1 MLTRLLG
8 ARSGIEVTGIGLG
21 LWAVPGFEWG
31 PGEEQDILE
40 AIEAALDGGVNFFD
54 TADVYGPDL
63 SEELLGKAMAGRREE
78 FIVATKIG
86 WKGWDAEANRSQYD
100 TVDKLVAGVD
110 ESLRRL
116 GSDYVD
122 VIQCHISF
130 AEPNTDIFIE
140 GFRRLKEEGKV
151 RAWGVS
157 TGDLAHLQRFH
168 ADGDCDTLQID
179 YSILNRIPEREIFSY
194 CEERGIGVI
203 VRGPLAMGLLTG
215 KYSSDVTF
223 PEGDFRRAW
232 IEDEAQNAQ
241 FRHDLEIVEELKR
254 VVPTEDT
261 MAAFALRF
269 VTSHPAVSVAIPG
282 ARNRRQAEANG
293 AAGSRPLLTPEE
305 RAAVDSIVAPGGG
318 RKIWPEV
325 T

>member
-1 MLTRLLG
+1 MLTRSLG

-54 TADVYGPDL
+54 TADMYGPGL
-63 SEELLGKAMAGRREE
+63 SEELLGKAMAGRRDE
-78 FIVATKIG
+78 FVVATKIG
-86 WKGWDAEANRSQYD
+86 WKGWDAAANRSQYD
-100 TVDKLVAGVD
+100 TVDKLVAGVE

-116 GSDYVD
+116 GTGHVD

-140 GFRRLKEEGKV
+140 GFKRLKEEGKV

-157 TGDLAHLQRFH
+157 TGDLAHLQRFNV
-168 ADGDCDTLQID
+168 DGECDTLQID
-179 YSILNRIPEREIFSY
+179 YSILNRIPEREIFPY
-194 CEERGIGVI
+194 CQERGIGVI

-223 PEGDFRRAW
+223 PDGDFRRAW

-241 FRHDLEIVEELKR
+241 FRQDLEIVEELKD
-254 VVPTEDT
+254 VVPAEDT

-282 ARNRRQAEANG
+282 ARNRRQAEANV
-293 AAGSRPLLTPEE
+293 AAGSRPPLTMEE
-305 RAAVDSIVAPGGG
+305 RDAVDSIVAPGDG

>member
-1 MLTRLLG
+1 
-8 ARSGIEVTGIGLG
+8 V
-21 LWAVPGFEWG
+21 
-31 PGEEQDILE
+31 
-40 AIEAALDGGVNFFD
+40 
-54 TADVYGPDL
+54 
-63 SEELLGKAMAGRREE
+63 
-78 FIVATKIG
+78 VATKIG
-86 WKGWDAEANRSQYD
+86 WKGWDAAANRSQYD
-100 TVDKLVAGVD
+100 TVDKLVAGVE

-116 GSDYVD
+116 GTDYVD

-140 GFRRLKEEGKV
+140 GFKRLKEEGKV

-157 TGDLAHLQRFH
+157 TGDLAHLQRFN

-179 YSILNRIPEREIFSY
+179 YSILNRIPEREIFPY
-194 CEERGIGVI
+194 CQERGVGAI

-241 FRHDLEIVEELKR
+241 FRQDLETLEKLKE
-254 VVPTEDT
+254 VVPAEDT
-261 MAAFALRF
+261 MAAIALRF

-282 ARNRRQAEANG
+282 ARNRRQAEANV
-293 AAGSRPLLTPEE
+293 AAGSRPPLTLQEQ
-305 RAAVDSIVAPGGG
+305 AAIDSIVAPGGG

>member
-8 ARSGIEVTGIGLG
+8 ARSGIKVTGIGLG

-100 TVDKLVAGVD
+100 TVDKLVEGVD

-179 YSILNRIPEREIFSY
+179 YSILNRIPEREIFGY
-194 CEERGIGVI
+194 CDEWGIGVI
-203 VRGPLAMGLLTG
+203 ARGPLAMGLLTG

-223 PEGDFRRAW
+223 LEGDFRRAW
-232 IEDEAQNAQ
+232 IEDEAQNTQ

-282 ARNRRQAEANG
+282 ARNRRQAEANVV
-293 AAGSRPLLTPEE
+293 AGSRPVLTPEE
-305 RAAVDSIVAPGGG
+305 QAAVDSIVAPGGG

>member
-1 MLTRLLG
+1 MLTRSLG

-54 TADVYGPDL
+54 TADMYGPGL
-63 SEELLGKAMAGRREE
+63 SEELLGKAMAGRRDE
-78 FIVATKIG
+78 FVVATKIG
-86 WKGWDAEANRSQYD
+86 WKGWDAAANRSQYD
-100 TVDKLVAGVD
+100 TVDKLVAGVE

-116 GSDYVD
+116 GTGYVD

-140 GFRRLKEEGKV
+140 GFKRLKEEGKV

-157 TGDLAHLQRFH
+157 TGDLAHLQRFNV
-168 ADGDCDTLQID
+168 DGDCDTLQID
-179 YSILNRIPEREIFSY
+179 YSILNRIPEREIFPY
-194 CEERGIGVI
+194 CQERGIGVI

-223 PEGDFRRAW
+223 PDGDFRRAW

-241 FRHDLEIVEELKR
+241 FRQDLETVEQLNE
-254 VVPTEDT
+254 VVPAEDT

-282 ARNRRQAEANG
+282 ARNRRQAEANV
-293 AAGSRPLLTPEE
+293 AAGSRPPLTMEE
-305 RAAVDSIVAPGGG
+305 RDAVDSIVAPGDG